1 MKHKIL
7 VPIDFGSQS
16 LVALDYARFYAS
28 RIDAEIILLNVLEES
43 GIFQKILTPDL
54 EEKMANQAEM
64 ALKQLAAERLQGI
77 NHKICIRVGKPYEMI
92 EAVADEH
99 KPLMIVMGKTEELTL
114 KKKFLGS
121 NTMHVIQ
128 ETVYPVVSV
137 IGQNPVDDLTDTV
150 FVPMDLSKPVKE
162 QISTAIEFAKIFNA
176 RIYAFSVDVSDDIAY
191 ETKLLTGMH
200 QVKKAVEKAGIEC
213 ETEIIEGKKSQV
225 VDLIN
230 DRSEKL
236 KPIFTVIMVRDE
248 TRVNDFLIGS
258 IAKDILQ
265 TVKYPVLTEKPWDE
279 KMETHPLV
287 KVLFDPLNIL

>member
-28 RIDAEIILLNVLEES
+28 RIDAEIILLNVLEGS
-43 GIFQKILTPDL
+43 GIIQKFLTSDL
-54 EEKMANQAEM
+54 EEKMAKQAEM
-64 ALKQLAAERLQGI
+64 ALKQLAAERLEGMEY
-77 NHKICIRVGKPYEMI
+77 KICIRVGKVYEMI
-92 EAVADEH
+92 EAAADVH
-99 KPLMIVMGKTEELTL
+99 KPLMIVMGKTEEMSL
-114 KKKFLGS
+114 KKKILGS

-137 IGQNPVDDLTDTV
+137 IGQKPVSDLLDTI

-162 QISTAIEFAKIFNA
+162 QISTAIEFAKLFGA
-176 RIYAFSVDVSDDIAY
+176 KIYAFSVDVSDDVAY

-200 QVKKAVEKAGIEC
+200 QVKKAVENAGIEC
-213 ETEIIEGKKSQV
+213 ETEIVEGEKSQIV
-225 VDLIN
+225 KLIN
-230 DRSEKL
+230 DRVEKL

-248 TRVNDFLIGS
+248 RNINELFMGS
-258 IAKDILQ
+258 IAREILQ

-279 KMETHPLV
+279 KVETHPLV
-287 KVLFDPLNIL
+287 KSIVDPLNIL